1 MALTL
6 WRRGR
11 RLFSTAS
18 VVIIVTATA
27 HTFGFFSRPGSDEER
42 RLLAGLQ
49 GYALPPGLGM
59 SPTLLSIFR
68 NLGATMSITFAAI
81 ATLNLILANSDDFQD
96 ALMRK
101 LKWVNAAWVG
111 AFLLASAIWPF
122 QPPFICAMV
131 IELLLMASLMGEPSS
146 DPAW

>member
-11 RLFSTAS
+11 RLFSAAS
-18 VVIIVTATA
+18 ILIIVTATA
-27 HTFGFFSRPGSDEER
+27 HTFGFFSRPGNDEER

-59 SPTLLSIFR
+59 NPTLLSIFR
-68 NLGATMSITFAAI
+68 NLGVTMSITFVAI
-81 ATLNLILANSDDFQD
+81 ATLNLVLANSDDFPD
-96 ALMRK
+96 SLMHR

-111 AFLLASAIWPF
+111 AFLVASAIWPF
-122 QPPFICAMV
+122 QPPFICATV
-131 IELLLMASLMGEPSS
+131 IELLLMASLLGEPSS
-146 DPAW
+146 GPAW

>member
-11 RLFSTAS
+11 RLFSAAS
-18 VVIIVTATA
+18 VLIIVTATA

-42 RLLAGLQ
+42 RVLAGLR

-59 SPTLLSIFR
+59 NPTLLSIFQ
-68 NLGATMSITFAAI
+68 NLGATMSITFGAI
-81 ATLNLILANSDDFQD
+81 ATLNLILANSDDFRD
-96 ALMRK
+96 TLMHK

-111 AFLLASAIWPF
+111 AFLVASAVWPF
-122 QPPFICAMV
+122 QPPFICATF
-131 IELLLMASLMGEPSS
+131 IELLLMASLVGEPSS
-146 DPAW
+146 EPAW